1 MFAKHPV
8 FNAIY
13 RAIYRPPE
21 PQERAPE
28 GPPVVAVSQ
37 LGHAPVRYAYH
48 DGEKFPGGFGF
59 TNLLLTDYWSL
70 RARSSQLFKT
80 NIYARGIVRCLVT
93 NIINVGLHLEAVPDE
108 SILGLSE
115 DELADWSEQIEN
127 RFDLWSRS
135 PSICDYQG
143 RQSFGALQI
152 AAKMEAFIAGDVLVV
167 LQQHKSTG
175 LPQVRLVSGSAVQTP
190 LGRVTLPKG
199 HKIVHGVELD
209 PSGRHVGYW
218 IRKDNDKFERLPSWG
233 SSGRRIAWLVYGT
246 DKRLDDVRGEPLLSI
261 VLQSLNE
268 IDRYRDSVQR
278 KATINAIFA
287 MVVERENDGP
297 SSRALTAGGGA
308 QLKTSI
314 VGSNGGESSKTFNF
328 VDQVPGGVL
337 DRLAPGEKVKGFPP
351 TGTDEKFSEFEAAII
366 YAVAWCLR
374 VPPESLTLTFQNNY
388 SASQAATNEFKNFL
402 NPARMLWGEEFCQ
415 PIYTEW
421 LLSEVLMQRV
431 DAPGLLESWRDP
443 RRFDEFAAWVSADWC
458 GAIKPSIDL
467 VKQGRGYRMLVQD
480 GFISR
485 DRAARETTGTKY
497 SKNIKKLKR
506 ENEMLLEA
514 MRPLQEL
521 EGLSKVPP
529 QNADRAQAESGI
541 RLVYERLTD
550 LEDRIGDIEEEGAA
564 Q

>member
-13 RAIYRPPE
+13 RAIYRPPK
-21 PQERAPE
+21 PQERELE

-37 LGHAPVRYAYH
+37 LGNAPVRYAYH

-59 TNLLLTDYWSL
+59 TNLLLTDYWTL
-70 RARSSQLFKT
+70 RARSAQLFKT

-115 DELADWSEQIEN
+115 DELADWSEHIEN

-135 PSICDYQG
+135 PSVCDYQG
-143 RQSFGALQI
+143 QQSFGALQI
-152 AAKMEAFIAGDVLVV
+152 AAKTEAFIAGDVLVV
-167 LQQHKSTG
+167 LHQNKATG
-175 LPQVRLVSGSAVQTP
+175 LPQVRLVGGSAVQTP
-190 LGRVTLPKG
+190 LGRVDLLKG

-218 IRKDNDKFERLPSWG
+218 IRKDNDKFERLPARG
-233 SSGRRIAWLVYGT
+233 PSGRRIAWLVYGT

-287 MVVERENDGP
+287 MVVERDNEGTP
-297 SSRALTAGGGA
+297 SRALTAGGGA
-308 QLKTSI
+308 QLRTSI
-314 VGSNGGESSKTFNF
+314 VGSNGGEGSKSFNF
-328 VDQVPGGVL
+328 VDQVPGGVI

-351 TGTDEKFSEFEAAII
+351 TGTDEKFSEFEAAIV
-366 YAVAWCLR
+366 YAIAWCLR

-402 NPARMLWGEEFCQ
+402 NPVRMLWGEEFCQ

-431 DAPGLLESWRDP
+431 NAPGLLESWRDP

-467 VKQGRGYRMLVQD
+467 VKQGRGYQILVNN
-480 GFISR
+480 GFMSR
-485 DRAARETTGTKY
+485 DRASRETTGTKY

-514 MRPLQEL
+514 MRPLREL
-521 EGLSKVPP
+521 EGLSKAPP
-529 QNADRAQAESGI
+529 QDTDRAQAESGI

>member
-13 RAIYRPPE
+13 RAIYRPPK
-21 PQERAPE
+21 PQERELE

-37 LGHAPVRYAYH
+37 LGNAPVRYAYH

-59 TNLLLTDYWSL
+59 TNLLLTDYWTL
-70 RARSSQLFKT
+70 RARSAQLFKT

-135 PSICDYQG
+135 PSVCDYQG
-143 RQSFGALQI
+143 QQSFGALQI
-152 AAKMEAFIAGDVLVV
+152 AAKTEAFIAGDVLVV
-167 LQQHKSTG
+167 LHQNKATG
-175 LPQVRLVSGSAVQTP
+175 LPQVRLVGGSAVQTP
-190 LGRVTLPKG
+190 LGRVDLLKG

-218 IRKDNDKFERLPSWG
+218 IRKDNDKFERLPAWG
-233 SSGRRIAWLVYGT
+233 PSGRRIAWLVYGT

-297 SSRALTAGGGA
+297 PSRALTAGGGA
-308 QLKTSI
+308 QLRTSI
-314 VGSNGGESSKTFNF
+314 VGSNGGEGSKSFNF
-328 VDQVPGGVL
+328 VDQVPGGVI

-351 TGTDEKFSEFEAAII
+351 TGTDEKFSEFEAAIV
-366 YAVAWCLR
+366 YAIAWCLR

-402 NPARMLWGEEFCQ
+402 NPVRMLWGEEFCQ

-467 VKQGRGYRMLVQD
+467 VKQGRGYQILVNN
-480 GFISR
+480 GFMSR
-485 DRAARETTGTKY
+485 DRASRETTGTKY

-506 ENEMLLEA
+506 ENEMLVDA

-521 EGLSKVPP
+521 KDLQKTPGSESDGS
-529 QNADRAQAESGI
+529 QTESGI
-541 RLVYERLTD
+541 RLVYERMD
-550 LEDRIGDIEEEGAA
+550 DFEDRLETFEEGAA